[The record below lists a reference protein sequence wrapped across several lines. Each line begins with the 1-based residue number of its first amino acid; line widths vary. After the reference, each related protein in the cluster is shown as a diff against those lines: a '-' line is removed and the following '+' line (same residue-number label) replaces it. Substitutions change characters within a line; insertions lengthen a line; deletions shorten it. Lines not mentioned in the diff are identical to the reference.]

1 MQVNKRFSCFTG
13 VLAAVVLVSLTTAT
27 GANSGSAGVRKI
39 PGCAPQCLPPGFTE
53 PGNLPAGKYK
63 TRYFF
68 ARQMTLSFAKGWFS
82 EEDSTGE
89 FSAGPRKSPD
99 TRVIFWVDV
108 HAVQALAPGKVQR
121 VGPLR
126 RTSTSLLAWLQKNPN
141 LTVSKA
147 TSGKIATIRA
157 RVVDIGLSD
166 GAVNDDPG
174 CPARACVN
182 FLQFPQWG
190 EPYGLAGESISR
202 FYFSDVRYGGQR
214 HLFVAVIEAPGE
226 LSWIGFSSPPRSSS
240 RRCAFRRPRAEH
252 RRRAR
257 EHRVGKPQ

>member
-1 MQVNKRFSCFTG
+1 MQVSKRFSCFAG

-27 GANSGSAGVRKI
+27 GANPGSAGVRKI

-108 HAVQALAPGKVQR
+108 HAVQASAPGEMQR

-147 TSGKIATIRA
+147 TSGKIGTIRA

-174 CPARACVN
+174 CPAKACVN

-214 HLFVAVIEAPGE
+214 HLFVAVIEAVG
-226 LSWIGFSSPPRSSS
+226 
-240 RRCAFRRPRAEH
+240 RAQLD
-252 RRRAR
+252 ALLAPAKKLIATV
-257 EHRVGKPQ
+257 RVPASQG